1 MSAIGANAS
10 TQSTTPQTGSTNV
23 ENTKG
28 ILDKDGFLKMLV
40 AQMQN
45 QDPSSPM
52 DAAQQTEQMAAFTE
66 VEQITNMAQ
75 QNAAIVQSLN
85 SSSAVGLIGHTVTYI
100 DSNDAVQTGK
110 VDSVATSKDGTPT
123 LTVAGQSGIDPT
135 SITQVA

>member
-1 MSAIGANAS
+1 MSAIPATTS
-10 TQSTTPQTGSTNV
+10 TGTPQQSGSTSVAND
-23 ENTKG
+23 KA

-52 DAAQQTEQMAAFTE
+52 DASQQTQQMAAFTQ
-66 VEQITNMAQ
+66 VEQITNMAT
-75 QNAAIVQSLN
+75 QNAAIAQSLN
-85 SSSAVGLIGHTVTYI
+85 TSSAVGLIGRTVTYV
-100 DSNDAVQTGK
+100 DANEAVQTGT
-110 VDSVATSKDGTPT
+110 VQSVGKDKDGAPT

>member
-1 MSAIGANAS
+1 MSAIPQ
-10 TQSTTPQTGSTNV
+10 TSTTGNQPSGSTSVSNP
-23 ENTKG
+23 NAL
-28 ILDKDGFLKMLV
+28 LDKDGFLKMLV

-75 QNAAIVQSLN
+75 GMGQ
-85 SSSAVGLIGHTVTYI
+85 SSAVGLIGHTVTYK
-100 DSNDAVQTGK
+100 DSTGAAQSGLVQS
-110 VDSVATSKDGTPT
+110 VDTSDPSTPT
-123 LTVAGQSGIDPT
+123 LTVAGQSGVDPT

>member
-1 MSAIGANAS
+1 MSAIPS
-10 TQSTTPQTGSTNV
+10 TSATGNQPSGSTSVSNP
-23 ENTKG
+23 NAL
-28 ILDKDGFLKMLV
+28 LDKDGFLKMLV

-75 QNAAIVQSLN
+75 GMNQ
-85 SSSAVGLIGHTVTYI
+85 SSAVGLIGHTVSYT
-100 DSNDAVQTGK
+100 D
-110 VDSVATSKDGTPT
+110 KDGTAQSGLVQAVDTSSPSQPT
-123 LTVAGQSGIDPT
+123 LTVAGTSGVDPT